1 MRKAKCPTC
10 HKIIELEDKIKVQE
24 LTVCGNC
31 GVVLEVV
38 RRFPVK
44 LDCIEDPI
52 TSPLRRN
59 DKKIY

>member
-10 HKIIELEDKIKVQE
+10 QKILQLEGKLKVQE

-31 GVVLEVV
+31 GVVLEIV

-44 LDCIEDPI
+44 LDWIEDPI
-52 TSPLRRN
+52 SSPPRRMN
-59 DKKIY
+59 KKMY